1 MLEAAGAI
9 AGVLGLLAGIIKM
22 LLDKYFKQAA
32 ELESVKQ
39 SYQQKAIDELNLA
52 IVEHKKELKAL
63 ALKLEENTRT
73 NQITQNKLQSVSDD
87 LRSYIGSVEKS
98 LEALQGH
105 VVKLSDELIIVKG
118 RSNEQRTGHK

>member
-73 NQITQNKLQSVSDD
+73 NQITQNKLQSVCICR
-87 LRSYIGSVEKS
+87 LF
-98 LEALQGH
+98 
-105 VVKLSDELIIVKG
+105 IV
-118 RSNEQRTGHK
+118 